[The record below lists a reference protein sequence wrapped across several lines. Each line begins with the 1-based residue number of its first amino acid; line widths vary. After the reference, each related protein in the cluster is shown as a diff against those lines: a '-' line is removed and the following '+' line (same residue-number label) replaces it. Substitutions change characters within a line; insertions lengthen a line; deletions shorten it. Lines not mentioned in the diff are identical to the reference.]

1 MCVCARARASSTHAW
16 CILIN
21 FLACSPQQL
30 EKGDLD
36 WRLAREARNFWT
48 ASAGPRL
55 NKTPANIVFIYFNL
69 IRRRLLWRQA
79 EQRQVQTNNTLV
91 PPHYDNS
98 NVCVNKQTHPK
109 AAYGATTERGCVSVV
124 LVGYFW
130 LVVATRGLIFVV
142 AKGVVSFA
150 FAAAMEAAEA
160 AAVVVHVLFALPFLF
175 PTPTP
180 SHLAVYLLGRLGGLL
195 DCSIFLTDAIERT
208 RTSCDLL
215 IIEYG
220 LADRAFYFFVAAA
233 WFVIQTPTDTHTRTH
248 NRMLYVVRNGSCWQI
263 NREHDRRETKTLA
276 QDHTRHEAPAI
287 SVCRREWRR
296 CTVSGAYCLLCIA
309 NEQRI

>member
-36 WRLAREARNFWT
+36 WRLARGARNFWT

-109 AAYGATTERGCVSVV
+109 TAYGATTERGCVSVV

-150 FAAAMEAAEA
+150 FAATMEAAAA
-160 AAVVVHVLFALPFLF
+160 AAVAVHVLFALPFLF

-180 SHLAVYLLGRLGGLL
+180 SHLAVYLLGRLGG
-195 DCSIFLTDAIERT
+195 CSTALFFLPTLSNAHVQAAIFL
-208 RTSCDLL
+208 
-215 IIEYG
+215 
-220 LADRAFYFFVAAA
+220 
-233 WFVIQTPTDTHTRTH
+233 
-248 NRMLYVVRNGSCWQI
+248 
-263 NREHDRRETKTLA
+263 
-276 QDHTRHEAPAI
+276 
-287 SVCRREWRR
+287 
-296 CTVSGAYCLLCIA
+296 
-309 NEQRI
+309 

>member
-1 MCVCARARASSTHAW
+1 M
-16 CILIN
+16 
-21 FLACSPQQL
+21 
-30 EKGDLD
+30 
-36 WRLAREARNFWT
+36 
-48 ASAGPRL
+48 
-55 NKTPANIVFIYFNL
+55 
-69 IRRRLLWRQA
+69 
-79 EQRQVQTNNTLV
+79 QTNNTLV

-109 AAYGATTERGCVSVV
+109 TAYGATTERGCVSVV

-150 FAAAMEAAEA
+150 FAAAMEAAAA
-160 AAVVVHVLFALPFLF
+160 AAVAVHVLFALPFLF

-180 SHLAVYLLGRLGGLL
+180 SHLAVCLLGRLGRLL

-220 LADRAFYFFVAAA
+220 LRRSGVLFFLLLLLGLCYKH
-233 WFVIQTPTDTHTRTH
+233 QQTHTH
-248 NRMLYVVRNGSCWQI
+248 AHIVV
-263 NREHDRRETKTLA
+263 
-276 QDHTRHEAPAI
+276 
-287 SVCRREWRR
+287 
-296 CTVSGAYCLLCIA
+296 
-309 NEQRI
+309 